1 MLNFVTATNSVAST
15 GLPTLCFGSQLA
27 KRYASMKNKALAVM
41 IILLSGC
48 TNVVSKNQGDL
59 FKDLLGEKTLT
70 ADGLI
75 CKKDGRKGAPT
86 ANQIVWQNENSRCYI
101 GDTVL
106 NLSSGDKV
114 VITEVLEVKRLNLF
128 KFQHWYLVGYTT
140 ISGVKT
146 EFIYL
151 WALTTASPEYP
162 DIQNEP
168 KWN

>member
-1 MLNFVTATNSVAST
+1 MPNKPSQPTQNTHFVRVSA
-15 GLPTLCFGSQLA
+15 GCLG
-27 KRYASMKNKALAVM
+27 RYASMKNKALAGI

-48 TNVVSKNQGDL
+48 TNVVSKNQVDL
-59 FKDLLGEKTLT
+59 FKGLLGEKTLT
-70 ADGLI
+70 TDGLI
-75 CKKDGRKGAPT
+75 CRKDRKKGAPT
-86 ANQIVWQNENSRCYI
+86 ANQIVWQDENNKCYI

-106 NLSSGDKV
+106 NLSAGDKV
-114 VITEVLEVKRLNLF
+114 FITEVLEVKRLNLF
-128 KFQHWYLVGYTT
+128 KFQNWYLVGYTT

-162 DIQNEP
+162 EIQNEP